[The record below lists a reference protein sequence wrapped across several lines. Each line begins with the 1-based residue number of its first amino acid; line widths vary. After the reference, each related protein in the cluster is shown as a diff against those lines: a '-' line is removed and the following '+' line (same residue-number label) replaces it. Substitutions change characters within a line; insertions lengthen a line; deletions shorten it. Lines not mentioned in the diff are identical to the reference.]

1 MTRNRRGALP
11 FLVAGG
17 VLLATLG
24 LPSKADAQYFGRN
37 KVNYETFDFKVLKTE
52 HFDIYWYDDGAEIIP
67 DAARMAER
75 WYARISRLLD
85 HQLKGRQPLILYT
98 SHPHFEQTNA
108 IFGEIGESTGGV
120 TEVLKNRIILP
131 LAGPLDGS
139 DHVIG
144 HELVHAFQFDVTS
157 VAGDGG
163 VGFRGPTALMLPL
176 WFIEGMAE
184 YLSIGPVDPHTA
196 MWMRDAAAGCCG
208 LPTTTDLSNSW
219 EYFPYRW
226 GQAFWAFVAG
236 TWGDEAVGKVLQVA
250 GRSGNPEGALEV
262 VLQTPIAEINREW
275 HQSIYDAYESVATRI
290 VDPTLV
296 EQRLPLPDIPD
307 PLFPDSARDQQ
318 PQELPDPEVLAEN
331 SRLILAAQHHG
342 ARELFSER
350 TGAGSLNLGPALS
363 PDGSRIVFLSEKDLF
378 AIEMFLADANTGEI
392 IRRLTKNATDPHFE
406 SLQFINSSG
415 AWSYDGTMFA
425 FGSIVSGDAALTV
438 VNPENG
444 KKIVEHRY
452 KELGEIYTPTFSPDG
467 RRVAFTAIVG
477 GFTDL
482 FVTDLETGELRRLTH
497 DLYTD
502 LQPAWSPDG
511 AVIAF
516 VTGRFSTDLETL
528 DFGNYRL
535 AVIDPDSGE
544 IQALPVFGRGKHI
557 NPQWSSDGQ
566 ALFFVT
572 DVSGISNVYRYDFR
586 GGSLSQVTDMI
597 TGVSGIT
604 ATSPAISTASR
615 ADRLVYTAFEGGAY
629 NLYVIDQQPQL
640 TGVPIEGTIEGVS
653 PAMLPPQDRPPGLI
667 SVMLD
672 EPELGLQDTL
682 TFSNEKYN
690 AGLKLDYV
698 SQPQIGAGVDRYGA
712 FFAGGISLYFS
723 DMLGNRNLSTI
734 LNVNT
739 AYGDF
744 FKSSALIVAYENR
757 RTRWNWFVEVGQIPY
772 VNVGYEAAGIEG
784 GAYVEQERRLWQ
796 VSRQLITG
804 VTYPFSR
811 SSRFEVSGGY
821 QNLDFSDERRISTY
835 DRITGELIDQVT
847 VDLDSPSSLNQG
859 LFTTALV
866 YDNTIFGGTGPILG
880 QRYRIEL
887 SPRVGDLNYYGFL
900 FDFRKYFMPARPFT
914 FATRLMTYGRYG
926 SDAEARWSDIDPD
939 APIGWANRKVLA
951 DLYLGMPTLIR
962 GYNSGSFNS
971 NECEFVGG
979 TGVQGCP
986 VYDQLFGSRVAVAN
1000 FEFRIPLIGFF
1011 GVIPSPGLPPI
1022 EIAPFFDA
1030 GIAWDKSND
1039 PSFSC
1044 GSGEVAG
1051 IDCREIVTSMGI
1063 AGRLNL
1069 LGFLIMELDFV
1080 HPNNRPNKNWYF
1092 QFNLLAA
1099 F

>member
-17 VLLATLG
+17 IILATLG
-24 LPSKADAQYFGRN
+24 LPSRADAQYFGRN

-157 VAGDGG
+157 VSGDGG

-208 LPTTTDLSNSW
+208 LPTTTDLNASW

-262 VLQTPIAEINREW
+262 VLQTSIAEINREW
-275 HQSIYDAYESVATRI
+275 HQSIYDAYESVAARI
-290 VDPTLV
+290 VDQELLDQRP
-296 EQRLPLPDIPD
+296 RLPDVPD
-307 PLFPDSARDQQ
+307 PLFPDDVPDQ
-318 PQELPDPEVLAEN
+318 PPEDLPDQDEMAEL
-331 SRLILAAQHHG
+331 SRRVLAAQHRG
-342 ARELFSER
+342 ARVLFSDW
-350 TGAGSLNLGPALS
+350 TGSGTLNLGPALS

-378 AIEMFLADANTGEI
+378 AIEMFLADADTGEI
-392 IRRLTKNATDPHFE
+392 IRRITKNATDPHFE

-415 AWSYDGTMFA
+415 AWSHDGSMFA
-425 FGSIVSGDAALTV
+425 FGSIISGDAALTV
-438 VNPENG
+438 LNPENG
-444 KKIVEHRY
+444 KTIVEHRFP
-452 KELGEIYTPTFSPDG
+452 ELGEVYTPTFSPDG
-467 RRVAFTAIVG
+467 RRVAFAAIVG

-482 FVTDLETGELRRLTH
+482 FVADLETGALRRLTH

-502 LQPAWSPDG
+502 LQPSWSPDG

-516 VTGRFSTDLETL
+516 VTGRFSTNLETL
-528 DFGNYRL
+528 AFGNYRL

-557 NPQWSSDGQ
+557 NPQWAPDGQ
-566 ALFFVT
+566 SLFFVT
-572 DVSGISNVYRYDFR
+572 DVSGISNVYRFDFQ
-586 GGSLSQVTDMI
+586 GGELSQVTDLI

-604 ATSPAISTASR
+604 ATSPAISTAAR
-615 ADRLVYTAFEGGAY
+615 ADRLVYTAFEGGDY
-629 NLYVIDQQPQL
+629 NLYVVDQETEL
-640 TGVPIEGTIEGVS
+640 AGTPIAGTIEGVS
-653 PAMLPPQDRPPGLI
+653 PAMLPPQDRQPGLI

-682 TFSNEKYN
+682 TFTGAEYN

-712 FFAGGISLYFS
+712 FFAGGISLFFS

-739 AYGDF
+739 AHGNF
-744 FKSSALIVAYENR
+744 LKSSALIVGYENR
-757 RTRWNWFVEVGQIPY
+757 RTRWNWFVEAGQIPY
-772 VNVGYEAAGIEG
+772 VNVGYEAAAINAGVYE
-784 GAYVEQERRLWQ
+784 ETERRLWQ
-796 VSRQLITG
+796 VSRQIIPG
-804 VTYPFSR
+804 VAYPFSR
-811 SSRFEVSGGY
+811 ASRVEFSGGY
-821 QNLDFSDERRISTY
+821 QNLDFSDERRITTY
-835 DRITGELIDQVT
+835 DAFTGQVIDQVT
-847 VDLDSPSSLNQG
+847 IDLEAPKSLNQG

-866 YDNTIFGGTGPILG
+866 YDNTLFGGTGPILG

-900 FDFRKYFMPARPFT
+900 FDFRKYLMPARPFT

-939 APIGWANRKVLA
+939 APPGWENNRVLA

-962 GYNSGSFNS
+962 GYNSGSFS
-971 NECEFVGG
+971 SDECNFNVGVGG
-979 TGVQGCP
+979 ASCNS
-986 VYDQLFGSRVAVAN
+986 YNQLFGSRVAVAN
-1000 FEFRIPLIGFF
+1000 FEFRIPLTGFF
-1011 GVIPSPGLPPI
+1011 GVLPSPGLPPI
-1022 EIAPFFDA
+1022 EVAPFFDA
-1030 GIAWDKSND
+1030 GIAWNKDND

-1044 GSGEVAG
+1044 GADEIAG
-1051 IDCREIVTSMGI
+1051 FDCREIVSSYGI

-1080 HPNNRPNKNWYF
+1080 HPNNRPGKGWYF
-1092 QFNLLAA
+1092 QFNLIQS